1 MIIIRL
7 TNLVLSYMIKDS
19 SKKRQYSIVNVGSV
33 QSYLGIPYR
42 SACYINFIFDMYN
55 FYNNLYKQY
64 LHFRISLPKKI

>member
-42 SACYINFIFDMYN
+42 SACYINFIFYVILN
-55 FYNNLYKQY
+55 F
-64 LHFRISLPKKI
+64 